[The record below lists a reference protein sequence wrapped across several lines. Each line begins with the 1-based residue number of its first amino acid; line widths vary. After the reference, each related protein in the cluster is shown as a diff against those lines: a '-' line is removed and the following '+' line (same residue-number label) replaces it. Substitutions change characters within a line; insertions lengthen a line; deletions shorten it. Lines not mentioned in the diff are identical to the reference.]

1 MWTLIGVGMLL
12 LLAVCGAAG
21 CATVNPKPVEID
33 MPAAERH
40 FIVERFAPPNA

>member
-1 MWTLIGVGMLL
+1 MWTLHALAVLL

-40 FIVERFAPPNA
+40 FIVERFAPADA